1 MGKQWTASIY
11 KPKKKLFVKNNNL
24 FIRGIK
30 EKHGVAQ
37 YTSGRIN
44 TSKKFN
50 WKYGRFEVRAKISKQ
65 KGVWPAVWLLSENIE
80 IDGWPKCGE
89 IDIMEHINNE
99 DVIYGTIHSEKYNH
113 IKKNQIGG
121 KTIVDEISSIFHTYG
136 LEWNSE
142 SILWFVDNKI
152 YFSLDKKDYFKKTW
166 PFDNEYFLI
175 INQAIGGFWP
185 GEPEVNF
192 KTSDYIIDWIKIYQ

>member
-1 MGKQWTASIY
+1 
-11 KPKKKLFVKNNNL
+11 
-24 FIRGIK
+24 
-30 EKHGVAQ
+30 
-37 YTSGRIN
+37 
-44 TSKKFN
+44 
-50 WKYGRFEVRAKISKQ
+50 
-65 KGVWPAVWLLSENIE
+65 
-80 IDGWPKCGE
+80 
-89 IDIMEHINNE
+89 MEHINNE

-121 KTIVDEISSIFHTYG
+121 KTIVDDISSNFHTYG

-185 GEPEVNF
+185 GEPEENF